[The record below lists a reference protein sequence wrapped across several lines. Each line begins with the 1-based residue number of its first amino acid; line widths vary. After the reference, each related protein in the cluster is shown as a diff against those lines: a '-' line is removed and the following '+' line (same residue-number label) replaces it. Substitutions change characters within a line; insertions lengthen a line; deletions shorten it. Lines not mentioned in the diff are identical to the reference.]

1 MSDDKSFHL
10 AIGSRFENIELVQ
23 LVLKDSLDRLGLDD
37 DNRHW
42 IDVAVREAVANAI
55 KHGNLQDPA
64 KQVHVDL
71 TLEGGEGGKGG
82 AGNEDWLVIRVQ
94 DEGIGFDPADLEDP
108 LAPENLLKPNGRG
121 IFYMKSFMDDI
132 QYGVRPGGGTVV
144 TMRKRLTPVTR
155 LDQPERER
163 QA

>member
-23 LVLKDSLDRLGLDD
+23 LVLKDSLDQLGLDD

-55 KHGNLQDPA
+55 KHGNLEDPA

-71 TLEGGEGGKGG
+71 TLEGNEG
-82 AGNEDWLVIRVQ
+82 DWLVIRVQ
-94 DEGIGFDPADLEDP
+94 DEGRGFDPSDLEDP

-132 QYGVRPGGGTVV
+132 QYGLRPGGGTVV
-144 TMRKRLTPVTR
+144 TLRKRLAR
-155 LDQPERER
+155 HGAAERGEGSER
-163 QA
+163 GERGHQA

>member
-23 LVLKDSLDRLGLDD
+23 LVLKDSLDQLGLDD

-55 KHGNLQDPA
+55 KHGNLEDPV

-71 TLEGGEGGKGG
+71 TLEGNEG
-82 AGNEDWLVIRVQ
+82 DWLVIRVQ
-94 DEGIGFDPADLEDP
+94 DEGKGFDPSDLEDP

-132 QYGVRPGGGTVV
+132 QYGLRPGGGTVV
-144 TMRKRLTPVTR
+144 TLRKRLAR
-155 LDQPERER
+155 HGQAERER

>member
-23 LVLKDSLDRLGLDD
+23 LVLKDSLDQLGLDD

-55 KHGNLQDPA
+55 KHGNLEDPA

-71 TLEGGEGGKGG
+71 TLEGNEG
-82 AGNEDWLVIRVQ
+82 DLLVIRVQ
-94 DEGIGFDPADLEDP
+94 DEGKGFDPSDLEDP

-132 QYGVRPGGGTVV
+132 QYGLRPGGGTVV
-144 TMRKRLTPVTR
+144 TLRKRLARHGQV
-155 LDQPERER
+155 ERER